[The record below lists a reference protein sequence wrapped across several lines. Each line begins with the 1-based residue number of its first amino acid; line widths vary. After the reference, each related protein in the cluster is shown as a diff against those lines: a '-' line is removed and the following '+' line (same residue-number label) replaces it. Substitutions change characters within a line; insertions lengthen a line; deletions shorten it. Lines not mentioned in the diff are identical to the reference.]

1 MITGQQLIEMHDEML
16 NDVCGLVEIGSL
28 QYEPARVLKE
38 VDPTAYRISL
48 AEYADS
54 LMEDGEEV
62 EGY

>member
-1 MITGQQLIEMHDEML
+1 MITEQQLIEMHDEML
-16 NDVCGLVEIGSL
+16 D
-28 QYEPARVLKE
+28 
-38 VDPTAYRISL
+38 DISL

>member
-1 MITGQQLIEMHDEML
+1 MITEQQLIEMHDEML
-16 NDVCGLVEIGSL
+16 DDVCGLVEIGNL